1 MNEIHM
7 DAFDLNLLRV
17 LEAMLS
23 ERSVTRAARS
33 LDMTQSAASHALNR
47 LREFFDD
54 PLFVKSGNAMVPTP
68 KAESLQPAVF
78 DVMSTVR
85 QRIRMQAVFQPQSA
99 QREFVLCITDM
110 GELVFLPTLLR
121 RLRLEAPQC
130 SLRTLQVPAE
140 QIEQLLASGSADL
153 AIGSYRTAPDG
164 LYKQRLFMHSFVT
177 IAHADNTRWGRRISL
192 EQFEQTPQ
200 IVVTLTGREPV
211 AYDKVLEDT
220 GIRRTVVLR
229 TPHFLMVPLLLE
241 QNPELIATV
250 PLELGNVFARLGI
263 VRMLEP
269 PLELPTFAINQ
280 YWHPL
285 FHREP
290 GLVWLRELI
299 KQSFETY
306 PDIYT
311 GPPPAH
317 APTIGRRGA

>member
-1 MNEIHM
+1 MHKIHM
-7 DAFDLNLLRV
+7 NAFDLNLLRV
-17 LEAMLS
+17 LEALLS

-85 QRIRMQAVFQPQSA
+85 QRIRTQAVFQPQSA

-140 QIEQLLASGSADL
+140 QMEKLLADGAADL

-177 IAHADNTRWGRRISL
+177 ITHADNTRWGQHISL
-192 EQFEQTPQ
+192 AQFEQTPQ

-250 PLELGNVFARLGI
+250 PLELGNVFARLGT
-263 VRMLEP
+263 VRMLQP
-269 PLELPTFAINQ
+269 PVDLPAFAIN
-280 YWHPL
+280 
-285 FHREP
+285 
-290 GLVWLRELI
+290 
-299 KQSFETY
+299 
-306 PDIYT
+306 
-311 GPPPAH
+311 
-317 APTIGRRGA
+317 